1 MPNARPA
8 RRTVTLCPPM
18 SNPTF
23 SDAEGGDAPRPS
35 LSRLLDALALGAV
48 LALAWRACRGHHHQR
63 RRARSARAPAA
74 VHTWEG
80 EGGRP
85 LPEEH
90 PRSGVAR

>member
-1 MPNARPA
+1 M
-8 RRTVTLCPPM
+8 L
-18 SNPTF
+18 
-23 SDAEGGDAPRPS
+23 SDTDCGEAPRLS

-48 LALAWRACRGHHHQR
+48 LALAWRACSGHHHQR
-63 RRARSARAPAA
+63 RSARSARAPAP

-90 PRSGVAR
+90 PHSSAAG